1 MAENLTT
8 AERIAIAEQEG
19 RIRTRAV
26 RYGLTEASVER
37 AYRQLAFDA
46 HPDRGGDPVKF
57 RHLTAARDNLIAR
70 IARVEIAMHGAGLN
84 PMETK
89 Q

>member
-1 MAENLTT
+1 MAENIST
-8 AERIAIAEQEG
+8 AERIAIAVEEG
-19 RIRTRAV
+19 RIRTRAA
-26 RYGLTEASVER
+26 RYGLTEASIER
-37 AYRQLAFDA
+37 AYRQLAFDT

-70 IARVEIAMHGAGLN
+70 ITSVEIAMAGAGLD